1 MEKGSGLVTH
11 AGQTMQEINDSVH
24 QVSNI
29 IGQITTADT
38 AQSEGISQVNAAV
51 VELDQLTHQ
60 NAALVEESAASAQSL
75 SDEAERLKAAIHVFQ
90 LDGAAR
96 Q

>member
-1 MEKGSGLVTH
+1 LVTQ

-24 QVSNI
+24 QVSSI
-29 IGQITTADT
+29 IGQITAADV

-51 VELDQLTHQ
+51 VELDHLTHQ

-75 SDEAERLKAAIHVFQ
+75 NDEAERLNKAIHVFR
-90 LDGAAR
+90 LDGASGP
-96 Q
+96 